1 MEEYEKTGGKN
12 MAKVCLGMV
21 LSVDG
26 YINDRNG
33 EMGKLYASFEPNE
46 EIQAAMANT
55 GAVVMGRNSFD
66 ESKDPDAYAA
76 DYEFQVPL
84 FVLTHHPPAKHP
96 KENENLTITF
106 VTDGIESAI
115 RQAKE
120 AAAEKDVVVLGA
132 NVGQQLLKAN
142 LADELQIAIA
152 PIILGRGLRLFEHLD
167 DLEIQLEKLRT
178 IETAKQVEIWYKVI
192 KE

>member
-1 MEEYEKTGGKN
+1 
-12 MAKVCLGMV
+12 MAKVCLGMI

-33 EMGKLYASFEPNE
+33 DMGKLYASFEPND
-46 EIQAAMANT
+46 EIQTAMANT

-66 ESKDPDAYAA
+66 ESEDPDAYAD

-84 FVLTHHPPAKHP
+84 FVLTHRPPAKHP

-115 RQAKE
+115 RQARE

-132 NVGQQLLKAN
+132 DVGQQLLKAN

-152 PIILGRGLRLFEHLD
+152 PIILGGGLRLFEHLD
-167 DLEIQLEKLRT
+167 GLEIQLEKLRT
-178 IETAKQVEIWYKVI
+178 IETAKQVEIWYKVL
-192 KE
+192 KEQ